1 MFPIISPFT
10 SDWISFTILFFGIFG
25 LIGSSELVRVKLGWK
40 PEVSRKLVHI
50 LVGAMALASPFI
62 FVSNIPPTILGFI
75 FFAINLFAIKTRFFK
90 GMHSTE
96 RKTYGTVY
104 FPLAYVLLCI
114 FWWDRQITF
123 QISLLILTFADT
135 AAALIG
141 EKWNNP
147 ILFKPWRDKKT
158 IQGSLGMGI
167 TSFLL
172 TGIGTILFRHLSD
185 IEPLEATT
193 LLLLSIIVALMST
206 ITEMLS
212 DSGSDNLSI
221 PIVSAIT
228 YDLYFFITNSGEI
241 MTFFI
246 WSLISFLL
254 ILVLFKLNVLTID
267 GALGAFIMGLFIFG
281 SGGWKFLVPIGLFF
295 LTSSFLSKILK
306 NDKDKNFESFGKGSR
321 RDLIQVYAN
330 GVIPMLIS
338 IWWLY
343 DPSEILYIAFL
354 ASVASATADTWATEI
369 GIYSKIAPRNCIS
382 FRKLKPSVSG
392 GVTLFGTIA
401 SLLGAGIIS
410 LSAQFFLQ
418 SSAQALLVL
427 LAGFTGSIFDSII
440 GATVQAI
447 YVCNKCGK
455 RTERSQHCGNSTV
468 LESGNKT
475 INNDMVNLLCT
486 LSGATIVILIG

>member
-172 TGIGTILFRHLSD
+172 TGIGTVLFRHLSD

-330 GVIPMLIS
+330 GGIPMLIS

-369 GIYSKIAPRNCIS
+369 GIYSKIPPRNCIS

-455 RTERSQHCGNSTV
+455 RTERSQHCGNSTA

-486 LSGATIVILIG
+486 LSGATIVILIS

>member
-25 LIGSSELVRVKLGWK
+25 LIGSSELVRIKLGWK

-50 LVGAMALASPFI
+50 LAGSMALASPFI
-62 FVSNIPPTILGFI
+62 FVSNIPPTLLGFI
-75 FFAINLFAIKTRFFK
+75 FFTINLFAIKTKFFK

-135 AAALIG
+135 VAALIG

-172 TGIGTILFRHLSD
+172 TGIGTILFRYLAD
-185 IEPLEATT
+185 IEALETPT
-193 LLLLSIIVALMST
+193 LFLLCIIVALMST

-212 DSGSDNLSI
+212 DSGSDNLSV

-228 YDLYFFITNSGEI
+228 YDLYLFTMNSGEI

-246 WSLISFLL
+246 WPLISFLL
-254 ILVLFKLNVLTID
+254 LLIFFKLNVLTID

-281 SGGWKFLVPIGLFF
+281 IGGWKFLLPIVLFF
-295 LTSSFLSKILK
+295 LTSSFLSKIL
-306 NDKDKNFESFGKGSR
+306 NDKDQNFESFPKGSR

-330 GVIPMLIS
+330 GGIPMLIS

-354 ASVASATADTWATEI
+354 ASVAAATADTWATEI
-369 GIYSKIAPRNCIS
+369 GIYSKITPRNCIS
-382 FRKLKPSVSG
+382 FRKLKPGVSG
-392 GVTLFGTIA
+392 GVTLFGTIG

-410 LSAQFFLQ
+410 LSGQFFLQ
-418 SSAQALLVL
+418 SSVQTLLVL
-427 LAGFTGSIFDSII
+427 LAGFTGSILDSII

-447 YVCNKCGK
+447 FVCNKCGGE
-455 RTERSQHCGNSTV
+455 TEKSQHCGNPTM
-468 LESGNKT
+468 LESGNKM

-486 LSGATIVILIG
+486 ISGATIVILIG

>member
-25 LIGSSELVRVKLGWK
+25 LIGSSELVRIKLGWK

-50 LVGAMALASPFI
+50 LAGSMALASPFI
-62 FVSNIPPTILGFI
+62 FVSNIPPTLLGFI
-75 FFAINLFAIKTRFFK
+75 FFTINLFAIKTKFFK

-135 AAALIG
+135 VAALIG

-172 TGIGTILFRHLSD
+172 TGIGTILFRYLAD
-185 IEPLEATT
+185 IEALETPT
-193 LLLLSIIVALMST
+193 LFLLCIIVALMPT

-212 DSGSDNLSI
+212 DSGSDNLSV

-228 YDLYFFITNSGEI
+228 YDLYLFTMNSGEI

-246 WSLISFLL
+246 WPLISFLL
-254 ILVLFKLNVLTID
+254 LLIFFKLNVLTID

-281 SGGWKFLVPIGLFF
+281 IGGWKFLLPIVLFF
-295 LTSSFLSKILK
+295 LTSSFLSKIL
-306 NDKDKNFESFGKGSR
+306 NDKDQNFESFPKGSR

-330 GVIPMLIS
+330 GGIPMLIS

-369 GIYSKIAPRNCIS
+369 GIYSKITPRNCIS
-382 FRKLKPSVSG
+382 FRKLKPGVSG
-392 GVTLFGTIA
+392 GVTLFVTIG

-410 LSAQFFLQ
+410 LSGQFFLQ
-418 SSAQALLVL
+418 SSVQTLLVL
-427 LAGFTGSIFDSII
+427 LAGFTGSILDSII

-447 YVCNKCGK
+447 FVCNKCGGE
-455 RTERSQHCGNSTV
+455 TEKSQHCGNPTM
-468 LESGNKT
+468 LESGNKM

-486 LSGATIVILIG
+486 ISGATIVILIG

>member
-25 LIGSSELVRVKLGWK
+25 LVGSSELVRIKLGWK

-50 LVGAMALASPFI
+50 LAGSMALASPFI
-62 FVSNIPPTILGFI
+62 FVSNIPPTLLGFI
-75 FFAINLFAIKTRFFK
+75 FFTINLFAIKTKFFK

-172 TGIGTILFRHLSD
+172 TGIGTIVFRYITD
-185 IEPLEATT
+185 IEALEAPT
-193 LLLLSIIVALMST
+193 LFLLCIIVALMST

-212 DSGSDNLSI
+212 DSGSDNLSV

-228 YDLYFFITNSGEI
+228 YDLYLFTMNSGEI

-254 ILVLFKLNVLTID
+254 LLIFFKLNILTID

-281 SGGWKFLVPIGLFF
+281 IGGWKFLLPIVLFF
-295 LTSSFLSKILK
+295 LTSSFLSKIL
-306 NDKDKNFESFGKGSR
+306 NDKDQNFESFPKGSR

-330 GVIPMLIS
+330 GGIPMLIS

-354 ASVASATADTWATEI
+354 ASVASSTADTWATEI
-369 GIYSKIAPRNCIS
+369 GIYSKITPRNCIS
-382 FRKLKPSVSG
+382 FRKLKPGVSG
-392 GVTLFGTIA
+392 GVTLFGTIG

-410 LSAQFFLQ
+410 LSGQFFLQ
-418 SSAQALLVL
+418 SSVQTLLVL
-427 LAGFTGSIFDSII
+427 LAGFTGSILDSII

-447 YVCNKCGK
+447 FVCNKCGGE
-455 RTERSQHCGNSTV
+455 TEKSQHCGNPTM
-468 LESGNKT
+468 LESGNKM

-486 LSGATIVILIG
+486 ISGATIVILIG